1 MYLFWFE
8 QEDVFIETNLSG
20 TTSGNT
26 FFMTAKFYNAKN
38 GNIVDF
44 TNSGFTQN
52 YEVTEESDMYYQ
64 VDIDRT
70 NHTYEISNYNGITK
84 GTRVG
89 TVSDIT
95 INAVKFY
102 EKH

>member
-1 MYLFWFE
+1 
-8 QEDVFIETNLSG
+8 
-20 TTSGNT
+20 
-26 FFMTAKFYNAKN
+26 
-38 GNIVDF
+38 
-44 TNSGFTQN
+44 
-52 YEVTEESDMYYQ
+52 MYYQ

-89 TVSDIT
+89 TVSGTT